1 MKKIFTKAVAIL
13 ALGVAISVF
22 SQIKAQ
28 SSNNIEEVTI
38 NSKGIFGELRQ
49 LVISNFDFTNPNLTE
64 GTTDSV
70 LEFNI
75 AENGKITNIHAKG
88 GCKYVSEEL
97 EHVMKSLLY
106 KVDVNKLNKN
116 LMASTFIMPVSV
128 NVNSK

>member
-13 ALGVAISVF
+13 ALGVAFSVF

-49 LVISNFDFTNPNLTE
+49 LVVSNFDFTNPNLTE

>member
-1 MKKIFTKAVAIL
+1 MKKILTKAVAIL
-13 ALGVAISVF
+13 ALGIAMSVS

-38 NSKGIFGELRQ
+38 NSKGLFGELRQ
-49 LVISNFDFTNPNLTE
+49 LVVSNFDFTNPNLTE
-64 GTTDSV
+64 GTTNSV
-70 LEFNI
+70 LEFSV
-75 AENGKITNIHAKG
+75 AEDGKITNVHAKG

>member
-49 LVISNFDFTNPNLTE
+49 LVVSNFDFTNPNLTE

-75 AENGKITNIHAKG
+75 GENGKITNIHAKG
-88 GCKYVSEEL
+88 DCKYVSEEL

>member
-49 LVISNFDFTNPNLTE
+49 LVVSNFDFTNPNLTE